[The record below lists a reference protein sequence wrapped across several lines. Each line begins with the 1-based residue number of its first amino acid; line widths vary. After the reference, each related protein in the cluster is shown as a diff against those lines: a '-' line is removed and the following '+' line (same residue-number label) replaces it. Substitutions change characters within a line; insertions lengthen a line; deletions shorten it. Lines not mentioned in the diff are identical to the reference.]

1 MILGVIP
8 ARGGSKGVPR
18 KNIRLLA
25 GKPLLAWSIE
35 AAQASKLL
43 DRTVVS
49 TEDPEIA
56 EAARRYGAEVLAR
69 PAALAS
75 DETITL
81 PVLQH
86 ALEQIPAETVV
97 LLQPTSPVREAG
109 LVDRCIERFR
119 KSGAD
124 SLATGYWCK
133 AQEYG
138 TTQTRRQ
145 DFPGFFVD
153 DGNIYVIKAE
163 LLRRG
168 DRYGKKIERMVLDR
182 KQNLDLDDEFDFRM
196 AEQILR

>member
-35 AAQASKLL
+35 AALGSKLL
-43 DRTVVS
+43 DRAVVS

-56 EAARRYGAEVLAR
+56 EVARRHGAEVLTR

-75 DETITL
+75 DETLTL

-86 ALEQIPAETVV
+86 ALEKIPAETVV

-109 LVDRCIERFR
+109 LVDRCIKRFL
-119 KSGAD
+119 KTGAD

-138 TTQTRRQ
+138 KGQARRQ
-145 DFPGFFVD
+145 EIPGFFVD
-153 DGNIYVIKAE
+153 DGNVYVIKAE

-168 DRYGKKIERMVLDR
+168 DRYGKKIERVVLDR
-182 KQNLDLDDEFDFRM
+182 EQNLDLDDEFDFRM
-196 AEQILR
+196 AERILR